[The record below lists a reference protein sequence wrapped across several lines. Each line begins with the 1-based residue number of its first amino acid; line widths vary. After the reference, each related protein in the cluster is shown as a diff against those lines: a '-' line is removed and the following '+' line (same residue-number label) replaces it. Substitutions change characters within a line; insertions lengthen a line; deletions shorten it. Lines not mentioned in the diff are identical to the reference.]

1 MTMNRS
7 WILETQNSCYAF
19 VLNSQNFLVN
29 TYWGK
34 KLSAIKDYQTL
45 TDYSEINSF
54 DGPQQILNEEYPVH
68 GGMSYDEVCLKLT
81 FADGVRD
88 TVLKF
93 ESTLQTDDE
102 TVLILRDSYYPLRV
116 EIHYRIHSSFDIIER
131 WVVIVNEDIKPILIE
146 KAFSAQWNLPGG
158 GKYYLSHLI
167 GKWKSEF
174 QLIREPLSSGT
185 KILESRRITTSHQHN
200 PWFNIDDGYATENSG
215 NVWFGTL
222 AWSGNW
228 KFAADVTNYASTRI
242 GIGINDWDF
251 CLQLNK
257 GEKFQTPSSF
267 AGFTENGFGDASRK
281 FHDFIRENIVPHKN
295 SIHKVIYNSWEV
307 TEFDVNVTNQMELA
321 DIAASIGI
329 ELFVIDDGWF
339 HKRNNDK
346 AGLGDWWADEKKFPL
361 GLHSL
366 IDHVNELGM
375 DFGIWIEPEM
385 VNYDSD
391 LFARH
396 PDWIL
401 HYPTRTPTLARN
413 QLMLNLAIPAV
424 QEYIINKIDTLLST
438 NKISFIKWDMNRNVS
453 EPGWEQNHHSKEIW
467 LRYVEGL
474 YSVWGE
480 LKRRHPEV
488 IWQSCSGGGG
498 RVDPGILHFA
508 DQVWVSDN
516 TNAMDRLKIQYGFSH
531 AYPASVMESW
541 VTDENKKE
549 IPLSFR
555 FHVSMCGILGI
566 GADITKWSDQEI
578 EEAAYWVG
586 RYKKVRKIITDGDQY
601 RSNENALIYLDKEKE
616 HGVMFV
622 FNTSSS
628 TSQIHVKL
636 DGMNSDNKY
645 RIEGISSVR
654 SGHEWM
660 KTGFPMELEGKSSV
674 LKEIHIEP

>member
-1 MTMNRS
+1 MKRQWN
-7 WILETQNSCYAF
+7 LETKNSCYSF
-19 VLNSQNFLVN
+19 GINSQDHLVN

-34 KLSAIKDYQTL
+34 RISTPNEYPSPPE
-45 TDYSEINSF
+45 YEEIHSF
-54 DGPQQILNEEYPVH
+54 DGPKQLLKEEYPVH

-88 TVLKF
+88 TVLIF
-93 ESTLQTDDE
+93 ESSRQLDDE
-102 TVLILRDSYYPLRV
+102 TVLVYHDTCYPLRV
-116 EIHYRIHSSFDIIER
+116 ELHYRIHFSLEIIEK
-131 WVVIVNEDIKPILIE
+131 WIVIVNEGVDPVFVE
-146 KAFSAQWNLPGG
+146 KAFSAQWNLPEGE
-158 GKYYLSHLI
+158 KYFLSHLA

-174 QLIREPLSSGT
+174 QLIREPLSNGT
-185 KILESRRITTSHQHN
+185 KILESRRITSSHHHN
-200 PWFNIDDGYATENSG
+200 PWFAIDDGKANENSG

-228 KFAADVTNYASTRI
+228 KLSAEVTNYGFTKI
-242 GIGINDWDF
+242 GIGMNDWDF
-251 CLQLNK
+251 SLKL
-257 GEKFQTPSSF
+257 EKDEKLQTPSAF
-267 AGFTENGFGDASRK
+267 AGFTDKGFGEAARK
-281 FHDFIRENIVPHKN
+281 LHDLIREEIVPHKN
-295 SIHKVIYNSWEV
+295 INHKVLYNSWEV
-307 TEFDVNVTNQMELA
+307 TQFEVNADNQSQLA
-321 DIAASIGI
+321 EIAASIGV

-339 HKRNNDK
+339 HKRENDQ
-346 AGLGDWWADEKKFPL
+346 AGLGDWWADETKFPN
-361 GLHSL
+361 GLRPL
-366 IDHVNELGM
+366 IDRVNDLGM

-391 LFARH
+391 LFKGH

-401 HYPTRTPTLARN
+401 HYPSRTPTLARN

-424 QEYIINKIDTLLST
+424 QEYIIGKIDTLLSENT
-438 NKISFIKWDMNRNVS
+438 ISFVKWDMNRNVS
-453 EPGWEQNHHSKEIW
+453 EPGWTQNRNSKEIW

-474 YSVWGE
+474 YAVWNE
-480 LKRRHPEV
+480 LRRRHPEV

-516 TNAMDRLKIQYGFSH
+516 TNAIDRLKIQYGFSH

-549 IPLSFR
+549 IPLSLR

-578 EEAAYWVG
+578 EEAAYWVE
-586 RYKKVRKIITDGDQY
+586 RYKKVRKIITEGDQY
-601 RSNENALIYLDKEKE
+601 RSKENALIYLDNEKE

-628 TSQIHVKL
+628 ASQIQVEL
-636 DGMNSDNKY
+636 NGMKSDTRY
-645 RIEGISSVR
+645 RIEGIPSIK

-660 KTGFPMELEGKSSV
+660 KTGIPMELEGKSSV
-674 LKEIHIEP
+674 MKEIHVEPY